1 MTAPHGGAQSGAAWP
16 LDAPALGPGTRLS
29 VLVADEDPT
38 AQASAQAAMPEASI
52 AVCRNGADALWHAGR
67 VRPQVVVLSA
77 TLPVVGPAEVAAVL
91 TAHRE
96 SRQTIA
102 VGVGFGEVDRAAPV
116 IAAGAGAV
124 VSRPYQRRE
133 LRPVL
138 APHLDDMKRRGWD
151 GAVLQVGSVR
161 LDGPAFEV
169 TVDGRPVALGLRE
182 FELLRLLMLR
192 ADEVVSVPDIRE
204 AIWTPRGE
212 TVTRNTIAVH
222 VRRLRAHLAGVLEI
236 AVVRCVGYRLRMST
250 GGNGGRTLG
259 GA

>member
-1 MTAPHGGAQSGAAWP
+1 MTALDGDARRGAAWP
-16 LDAPALGPGTRLS
+16 PEPPDRQPGVRLS
-29 VLVADEDPT
+29 VLVADEDPS
-38 AQASAQAAMPEASI
+38 AQAAAQAAMPEASI

-102 VGVGFGEVDRAAPV
+102 VGVGVGEADRVAPV

-138 APHLDDMKRRGWD
+138 APHLEEMQRRGLE
-151 GAVLQVGSVR
+151 GAVLQIGCLR

-169 TVDGRPVALGLRE
+169 TVDGRPMSVGLRE
-182 FELLRLLMLR
+182 FELLRLFMLR
-192 ADEVVSVPDIRE
+192 ADEVVSVDDIRA

-212 TVTRNTIAVH
+212 TVARNTIAVH

-236 AVVRCVGYRLRMST
+236 TVVRGVGYRLRMADGSS
-250 GGNGGRTLG
+250 GPRTLE